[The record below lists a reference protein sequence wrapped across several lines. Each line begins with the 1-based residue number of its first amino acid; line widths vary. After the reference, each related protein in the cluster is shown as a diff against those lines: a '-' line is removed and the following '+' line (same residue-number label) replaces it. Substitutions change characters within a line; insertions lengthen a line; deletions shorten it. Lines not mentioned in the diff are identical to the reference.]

1 MNKLN
6 NKKNQLQ
13 LLNSIIQL
21 IIIMCLVT
29 IKIIY
34 QMLVNWIQKHK
45 IQKKFNKKK
54 NKEKIHLKK
63 DIVLVLQNQNL
74 QNNLIKIK
82 NYQQN
87 HHKIKKVCHH
97 RI

>member
-34 QMLVNWIQKHK
+34 QMLVN
-45 IQKKFNKKK
+45 
-54 NKEKIHLKK
+54 
-63 DIVLVLQNQNL
+63 
-74 QNNLIKIK
+74 
-82 NYQQN
+82 
-87 HHKIKKVCHH
+87 
-97 RI
+97 